1 MSTFSHYECG
11 WCILC
16 VLLDQD
22 GESALQVW
30 GRRRGYRFGSAS
42 VPGGESEGESG
53 SDDAKAALSA
63 FLEALLADVL

>member
-1 MSTFSHYECG
+1 MYFV
-11 WCILC
+11 CI
-16 VLLDQD
+16 VDQD

-42 VPGGESEGESG
+42 VPGGESGGDE
-53 SDDAKAALSA
+53 AKATLSA